1 MVKANLRV
9 SKGKTLNLG
18 NYESARLDFSIELL
32 EIEDTIE
39 ELPNTLYKNKEALL
53 AMLNNWIKSEEWNQL
68 FRQ

>member
-53 AMLNNWIKSEEWNQL
+53 AMLNNWIKSEEWKL
-68 FRQ
+68 GLKS